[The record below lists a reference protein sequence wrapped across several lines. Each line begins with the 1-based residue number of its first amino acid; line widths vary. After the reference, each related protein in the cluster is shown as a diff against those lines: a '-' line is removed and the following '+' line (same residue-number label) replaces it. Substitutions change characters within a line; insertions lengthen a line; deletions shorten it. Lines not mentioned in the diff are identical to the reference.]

1 VLLDLDGT
9 LISSFTPKRAPRLP
23 AAMATHLV
31 GVGSALNPGGVFVVE
46 RPGLRRFLEELSAF
60 AEVVVFTAGGGG
72 AAAGGGGRARVQ
84 GGEISGAGGSGAG
97 GEAWSV
103 PGVADS
109 SNHQAWC
116 LVPVLTRRR
125 PLLQHTRPHAPTPQP
140 PPPPPGLREYAAPII
155 DAVDPSGSLIAA
167 RIFREG
173 TTRSEHYQCVKD
185 MARVGRPLSRTVLV
199 DDTPLAFLHQP
210 GNGVPVLGFRGDPD
224 DRLLAE
230 AVLPLLQVRAGPSAR
245 AHRRPPPASRRLP
258 RGSCAPLSLALPLH
272 RPASSPAPSEPA
284 APSPPHRSPDARRG
298 ARRAAAA
305 RAPLRHG

>member
-1 VLLDLDGT
+1 MAR
-9 LISSFTPKRAPRLP
+9 SSRASPPSARRASPPRWRRTSSASVRRLTR
-23 AAMATHLV
+23 AACLWW
-31 GVGSALNPGGVFVVE
+31 SAQGCAASWRSSAPS
-46 RPGLRRFLEELSAF
+46 RRSSCSLQ
-60 AEVVVFTAGGGG
+60 VGGG